1 MRVESPSEPH
11 ERDRW
16 IALEGKPPEEE
27 DLAPLLAKVEMLGPL
42 SSESAL
48 WLARRT
54 PQMRLESGQTVYSPR
69 YAGTIVFALL
79 EGRVRLYRTLGGAE
93 ITFEIIEAGRLFG
106 DVQALT
112 GRRRESYAEALLPSR
127 VALLSTRV
135 IRHLMRE
142 SSEVGLRMAEE
153 LSERLYEYQQRMLD
167 VALKKVPARL
177 ASLLERLFETEGVVS
192 REGVRIDTHYT
203 HEQLAT
209 MIGSKRV
216 AVSRAMGELREL
228 GAVEVKGR
236 LLYLRDEAAL
246 RWVAEEVGR
255 REA

>member
-1 MRVESPSEPH
+1 
-11 ERDRW
+11 
-16 IALEGKPPEEE
+16 
-27 DLAPLLAKVEMLGPL
+27 
-42 SSESAL
+42 
-48 WLARRT
+48 
-54 PQMRLESGQTVYSPR
+54 
-69 YAGTIVFALL
+69 
-79 EGRVRLYRTLGGAE
+79 VRLYRTLGSAE
-93 ITFEIIEAGRLFG
+93 LTLEVIEAGRLFG
-106 DVQALT
+106 TVPALA
-112 GRRRESYAEALLPSR
+112 GRRQEAYAEALMPSK
-127 VALLSTRV
+127 VALLSTSV
-135 IRHLMRE
+135 IRNLMRE
-142 SSEVGLRMAEE
+142 NPEVGQRMAEE
-153 LSERLYEYQQRMLD
+153 LSNRLYEYQQRMLD

-216 AVSRAMGELREL
+216 AVSRAMGDLREL